1 MADKKAA
8 GRRGNRGRPRPAKAS
23 ELYAAVDLGTNNCRL
38 LVAAPHGKTFRV
50 VDSHSQIARLGE
62 GLHETGRLS
71 DASIER
77 AMDAMHAIRRKLKSH
92 GVGKVRCIATEA
104 CRKAENGPDFIQ
116 RVHEETGLTF
126 KIIGAKEEARLAS
139 IGCHDLI
146 GGDAPSV
153 LVVDIGGGS
162 TELSWLN
169 AEMAR
174 ANGLKGLI
182 HRAPIQNWT
191 SLPLGVVTLTEA
203 FAHLPETESY
213 TAMMDHCTGV
223 IDAWQGTPAIRS
235 AMGQRGAH
243 LIGTSGTVTCL
254 AGVHLKLDRYR
265 RDRVDGTWLSRKS
278 GQDVLRLLVESGPEG
293 RAALPTIGEERAGLM
308 LAGCAIL
315 ESLWTSFPA
324 GRMRVGDRGL
334 REGLLLSMMYGQKK
348 PRRKRR
354 GGRGGKKAGEAGHET
369 AQASTSNTNSGEAGH
384 AG

>member
-1 MADKKAA
+1 MADKKSAV
-8 GRRGNRGRPRPAKAS
+8 RRGKRSRSRPAKPS
-23 ELYAAVDLGTNNCRL
+23 DLYAAVDLGTNNCRL

-77 AMDAMHAIRRKLKSH
+77 ALDALKAIRRKLKSH

-104 CRKAENGPDFIQ
+104 CRKAENGAEFIE
-116 RVHEETGLTF
+116 RVHKETGLTF

-146 GGDAPSV
+146 GEDAPSV

-169 AEMAR
+169 AELAR
-174 ANGLKGLI
+174 ANGLNGLI
-182 HRAPIQNWT
+182 KRAPIQNWT

-203 FAHLPETESY
+203 YAHLPDAEAY
-213 TAMMDHCTGV
+213 QAMLDHCSEV
-223 IDAWQGTPAIRS
+223 IEDWKGTKAIRS
-235 AMGQRGAH
+235 AMGLRGAH

-254 AGVHLKLDRYR
+254 AGVYLKLDRYR
-265 RDRVDGTWLSRKS
+265 RDRVDGTWMSRKS
-278 GQDVLRLLVESGPEG
+278 GEEVLNMLRAAGPDG

-315 ESLWTSFPA
+315 DALWRAYPA
-324 GRMRVGDRGL
+324 GRLRVGDRGL
-334 REGLLLSMMYGQKK
+334 REGLLLSMMYGKK
-348 PRRKRR
+348 PARRRR
-354 GGRGGKKAGEAGHET
+354 GGRKRGGGVGEVAPT
-369 AQASTSNTNSGEAGH
+369 QNSSPSAEN
-384 AG
+384 

>member
-8 GRRGNRGRPRPAKAS
+8 GRRGNRARPRNGTATN
-23 ELYAAVDLGTNNCRL
+23 LYAAVDLGTNNCCL
-38 LVAAPHGKTFRV
+38 LVAQPHGKTFRV

-71 DASIER
+71 DASVER
-77 AMDAMHAIRRKLKSH
+77 AIDALKAIRRKLKHH

-104 CRKAENGPDFIQ
+104 CRKAENGADFIR

-146 GGDAPSV
+146 GTDAPSV
-153 LVVDIGGGS
+153 LVIDIGGGS

-169 AEMAR
+169 AEKAR
-174 ANGLKGLI
+174 NGGLSGLI
-182 HRAPIQNWT
+182 TRAPIQNWT

-203 FAHLPETESY
+203 YHHLPEAEAYEAMLAYASEVIEGWKG
-213 TAMMDHCTGV
+213 TA
-223 IDAWQGTPAIRS
+223 AIRN
-235 AMGQRGAH
+235 AMQMKGAH

-265 RDRVDGTWLSRKS
+265 RDRVDGTWLSRQ
-278 GQDVLRLLVESGPEG
+278 GGDAVLTLLREAGPDG

-315 ESLWTSFPA
+315 ESLWSAFPA
-324 GRMRVGDRGL
+324 DRMRVGDRGL
-334 REGLLLSMMYGQKK
+334 REGLLLSMMYG
-348 PRRKRR
+348 PRKGRRRRRPR
-354 GGRGGKKAGEAGHET
+354 GGRSGAASGE
-369 AQASTSNTNSGEAGH
+369 TSNGAEGAHDG
-384 AG
+384 

>member
-1 MADKKAA
+1 MADKKTAA
-8 GRRGNRGRPRPAKAS
+8 RRGKRGRPRPAKPAD
-23 ELYAAVDLGTNNCRL
+23 LYAAVDLGTNNCRL
-38 LVAAPHGKTFRV
+38 LVATPHGKTFRV

-77 AMDAMHAIRRKLKSH
+77 ALDALKAIRRKLKSH

-104 CRKAENGPDFIQ
+104 CRKAENGAEFIQ

-146 GGDAPSV
+146 GDDAPSV

-169 AEMAR
+169 AELAR
-174 ANGLKGLI
+174 ANGLHGLI
-182 HRAPIQNWT
+182 QRAPIQNWT

-203 FAHLPETESY
+203 YAHLPDADAY
-213 TAMMDHCTGV
+213 QAMLDHCGDV
-223 IDAWQGTPAIRS
+223 IETWQGTAAIRS
-235 AMGQRGAH
+235 AMKLRGAH

-265 RDRVDGTWLSRKS
+265 RDRVDGTWMNRTAGEK
-278 GQDVLRLLVESGPEG
+278 VLDMLRAAGPEG

-315 ESLWTSFPA
+315 DALWRAYPA
-324 GRMRVGDRGL
+324 GRLRVGDRGL
-334 REGLLLSMMYGQKK
+334 REGLLLSMMYGKK
-348 PRRKRR
+348 PSRRNRR
-354 GGRGGKKAGEAGHET
+354 GGGGKRRNRDGRDTPSASEAGHD
-369 AQASTSNTNSGEAGH
+369 G
-384 AG
+384 

>member
-1 MADKKAA
+1 MADKKSAV
-8 GRRGNRGRPRPAKAS
+8 RRGKRGRSRPAKPS
-23 ELYAAVDLGTNNCRL
+23 DLYAAVDLGTNNCRL

-71 DASIER
+71 EASIER
-77 AMDAMHAIRRKLKSH
+77 ALDALKAIRRKLKSH

-104 CRKAENGPDFIQ
+104 CRKAENGAEFIE
-116 RVHEETGLTF
+116 RVHKETGLTF

-146 GGDAPSV
+146 GEDAPSV

-169 AEMAR
+169 AELAR
-174 ANGLKGLI
+174 ANGLNGLI
-182 HRAPIQNWT
+182 KRAPIQNWT

-203 FAHLPETESY
+203 YAHLPDAEAY
-213 TAMMDHCTGV
+213 QAMLDHCGEV
-223 IDAWQGTPAIRS
+223 IEDWKGTKAIRS
-235 AMGQRGAH
+235 AMGLRGAH

-254 AGVHLKLDRYR
+254 AGVYLKLDRYR
-265 RDRVDGTWLSRKS
+265 RDRVDGTWMSRKS
-278 GQDVLRLLVESGPEG
+278 GEDVLNMLREAGPDG

-315 ESLWTSFPA
+315 DALWRAYPA
-324 GRMRVGDRGL
+324 GRLRVGDRGL
-334 REGLLLSMMYGQKK
+334 REGLLLSMMYGKK
-348 PRRKRR
+348 PARRRR
-354 GGRGGKKAGEAGHET
+354 GGRKRGGGAGEAAP
-369 AQASTSNTNSGEAGH
+369 AQNSSPSAES
-384 AG
+384 

>member
-1 MADKKAA
+1 MADKKSAV
-8 GRRGNRGRPRPAKAS
+8 RRGKRGRSRPAKPS
-23 ELYAAVDLGTNNCRL
+23 DLYAAVDLGTNNCRL

-71 DASIER
+71 EASIER
-77 AMDAMHAIRRKLKSH
+77 ALDALKAIRRKLKSH

-104 CRKAENGPDFIQ
+104 CRKAENGAEFIE
-116 RVHEETGLTF
+116 RVHKETGLTF

-146 GGDAPSV
+146 GEDAPSV

-169 AEMAR
+169 AELAR
-174 ANGLKGLI
+174 ANGLNGLI
-182 HRAPIQNWT
+182 KRAPIQNWT

-203 FAHLPETESY
+203 YAHLPDAEAY
-213 TAMMDHCTGV
+213 QAMLDHCGEV
-223 IDAWQGTPAIRS
+223 IEDWKGTKAIRS
-235 AMGQRGAH
+235 AMGLRGAH

-254 AGVHLKLDRYR
+254 AGVYLKLDRYR
-265 RDRVDGTWLSRKS
+265 RDRVDGTWMSRKS
-278 GQDVLRLLVESGPEG
+278 GEDVLNMLREAGPDG

-315 ESLWTSFPA
+315 DALWRAYPA
-324 GRMRVGDRGL
+324 GRLRVGDRGL
-334 REGLLLSMMYGQKK
+334 REGLLLSMMYGKK
-348 PRRKRR
+348 PARRRR
-354 GGRGGKKAGEAGHET
+354 GGRKRGGGAGDAAP
-369 AQASTSNTNSGEAGH
+369 AQNSSPSAES
-384 AG
+384 

>member
-1 MADKKAA
+1 MADKKTAA
-8 GRRGNRGRPRPAKAS
+8 RRGKRGRPRPAKPAD
-23 ELYAAVDLGTNNCRL
+23 LYAAVDLGTNNCRL
-38 LVAAPHGKTFRV
+38 LVATPHGKTFRV

-77 AMDAMHAIRRKLKSH
+77 ALDALKAIRRKLKSH

-104 CRKAENGPDFIQ
+104 CRKAENGAEFIQ

-146 GGDAPSV
+146 GDDAPSV

-169 AEMAR
+169 AELAR
-174 ANGLKGLI
+174 ANGLHGLI
-182 HRAPIQNWT
+182 QRAPIQNWT

-203 FAHLPETESY
+203 YAHLPDADAY
-213 TAMMDHCTGV
+213 QAMLDHCGDV
-223 IDAWQGTPAIRS
+223 IETWQGTAAIRS
-235 AMGQRGAH
+235 AMKLRGAH

-265 RDRVDGTWLSRKS
+265 RDRVDGTWMNRTAGEK
-278 GQDVLRLLVESGPEG
+278 VLGMLRAAGPEG

-315 ESLWTSFPA
+315 DALWRAYPA
-324 GRMRVGDRGL
+324 GRLRVGDRGL
-334 REGLLLSMMYGQKK
+334 REGLLLSMMYGKK
-348 PRRKRR
+348 PSRRNRR
-354 GGRGGKKAGEAGHET
+354 GGGGKRRNRDDRDKPSASEAGHD
-369 AQASTSNTNSGEAGH
+369 G
-384 AG
+384 

>member
-1 MADKKAA
+1 MAEKKSAV
-8 GRRGNRGRPRPAKAS
+8 RRGKRGRPRPARAS
-23 ELYAAVDLGTNNCRL
+23 DLYAAVDLGTNNCRL
-38 LVAAPHGKTFRV
+38 LVATPHGKTFRV

-77 AMDAMHAIRRKLKSH
+77 AMDALQAIRGKLKSH

-146 GGDAPSV
+146 GDDAPSV

-169 AEMAR
+169 AELAR
-174 ANGLKGLI
+174 ANGLNGLI
-182 HRAPIQNWT
+182 QRAPIQNWT

-203 FAHLPETESY
+203 FAHLPDAEAY
-213 TAMMDHCTGV
+213 QAMLDHSGEV
-223 IDAWQGTPAIRS
+223 IEAWKGTQAIRS
-235 AMGQRGAH
+235 AMGLRGAH

-265 RDRVDGTWLSRKS
+265 RDKVDGTWMSRTAGEK
-278 GQDVLRLLVESGPEG
+278 VLNMLREAGPDG

-315 ESLWTSFPA
+315 DALWRAYPA
-324 GRMRVGDRGL
+324 GRLRVGDRGL
-334 REGLLLSMMYGQKK
+334 REGLLLSMMYGQK
-348 PRRKRR
+348 PARRRRR
-354 GGRGGKKAGEAGHET
+354 GGRKRRDGGEAPQTTSAPET
-369 AQASTSNTNSGEAGH
+369 GNDG
-384 AG
+384 